1 MLEVR
6 VSPVKQ
12 QPSIAAIYIGAED
25 EGPMARVPAVEAVA
39 GRGLTGDR
47 YFQPEQG
54 GDPTEE
60 VTLVA
65 LEGIEEAAATS
76 GLDITPEDTRRN
88 LVTHGVD
95 LDELIGTRFLVGEV
109 ELEGLE
115 PNPPCKH
122 LVKVTGK
129 DLLKPLIDKGGIRA
143 RIHRGGTVHEGDALR
158 RA

>member
-1 MLEVR
+1 MDQAR
-6 VSPVKQ
+6 VT
-12 QPSIAAIYIGAED
+12 AIYIGPED
-25 EGPMARVPAVEAVA
+25 EGPMHRVPEIEAVA
-39 GRGLTGDR
+39 GRGLRGDR
-47 YFQPEQG
+47 YFQPAEG

-65 LEGIEEAAATS
+65 LEGIEAAAAES

-88 LVTHGVD
+88 LVTAGVE
-95 LDELIGTRFLVGEV
+95 LDELLGKRFTVGEV

-129 DLLKPLIDKGGIRA
+129 DLLKPLIERGGIRA
-143 RIHRGGTVHEGDALR
+143 RIHRGGTVREGDPLR
-158 RA
+158 GA